1 MKSILTYFNTSF
13 FKHLLFWLV
22 VFLYFVLSVTNL
34 SSFAS
39 YRHLLEVYGMIV
51 VAQMITAYTSIYILI
66 PRFLERK
73 KIGLFI
79 FWMLILFVSVF
90 ILYQS
95 VKMFYFDVV
104 YFDSYDDVLRK
115 YAVEP
120 FLKRLSYPSL
130 WVSKFVMYFIPTG
143 LLLVYRFYKDQRE
156 LSKINE
162 QKKIAELTALKQQL
176 NPHFLFNTLNN
187 LYALALEKSE
197 RTPEVIERL
206 SDMLDYMLY
215 RTNNKFVSLQKEI
228 GLIENYL
235 ALERVRYGNRVA
247 VSFDYE
253 TPNDTKI
260 APLLLLTFI
269 ENAFKHGVRQEL
281 KQASIDIALKL
292 TDKDILFEITN
303 TKPSSAIT
311 SDKREQALGLK
322 NVKRQ
327 LELLYPN
334 AYDLQLSDGESKYT
348 VQLKLGRK

>member
-1 MKSILTYFNTSF
+1 
-13 FKHLLFWLV
+13 
-22 VFLYFVLSVTNL
+22 
-34 SSFAS
+34 
-39 YRHLLEVYGMIV
+39 
-51 VAQMITAYTSIYILI
+51 
-66 PRFLERK
+66 
-73 KIGLFI
+73 
-79 FWMLILFVSVF
+79 
-90 ILYQS
+90 
-95 VKMFYFDVV
+95 MFYFDVV
-104 YFDSYDDVLRK
+104 YFDSYDDVQRK

-120 FLKRLSYPSL
+120 FLKRISYPSL

-143 LLLVYRFYKDQRE
+143 LLLVYRFYKNQRE

-215 RTNNKFVSLQKEI
+215 RTNSKFVSLQKEI
-228 GLIENYL
+228 ELIENYL
-235 ALERVRYGNRVA
+235 ALERIRYGNRVA

-253 TPNDTKI
+253 KPNDTKI

-281 KQASIDIALKL
+281 KQASIDISLKL
-292 TDKDILFEITN
+292 TGEDILFKIKN
-303 TKPSSAIT
+303 SKPSSSIV
-311 SDKREQALGLK
+311 SDNTEQALGLK

-334 AYDLQLSDGESKYT
+334 AYDLQLLDEESTYM
-348 VQLKLGRK
+348 VLLKLEQK